1 MYSDEPCKWVGL
13 ATTLLMVALFIQVLV
28 SCVPGG
34 GEEPTPP
41 LDEATQSYPK
51 SSLLC
56 STYYKGEVH
65 TSHCWRL

>member
-1 MYSDEPCKWVGL
+1 MYSDKPCPWLGL
-13 ATTLLMVALFIQVLV
+13 ATALLMLALTVNVLV
-28 SCVPGG
+28 ACLPESDS
-34 GEEPTPP
+34 PP